1 MQELRLVLII
11 VGLLAIGALLFHGLW
26 TSKKE
31 GKGKFGSKPLGK
43 LTETEDE
50 KDYSAQ
56 RAFAPEDD
64 FEIIKKER
72 KEPEFGALATEP
84 LDFDPLV
91 SSDPLD
97 EVMPS
102 ISTNDDVIDSQAS
115 QDDVTREIE
124 SPVGQELSNNENIS
138 SGRTPSASAF
148 DKPLANETSD
158 ASELSDSAAEIT
170 EVAEE
175 PEMEV
180 IVLNVHCVGD
190 EPFVGT
196 ALFDSMLENGLIYGE
211 MDIFHRHSDLSG
223 TGKVLF
229 SVANMM
235 QPGTLAHDDPAT
247 FTTKGISFFMTLPCF
262 GEADQ
267 NFKVMLRTAQQ
278 IADDLGAQ
286 VLDETRAILTPNRID
301 AYRKQVRDFTK
312 RHDAA
317 TK

>member
-43 LTETEDE
+43 LTETDDD

-72 KEPEFGALATEP
+72 KEPEFGAPAGSEP

-91 SSDPLD
+91 NQDPLED
-97 EVMPS
+97 VMPS
-102 ISTNDDVIDSQAS
+102 ISTSDDVLDNPSSKNSVELDIEHPISREPSLNPASSPDTGSSEASETLDVLDS
-115 QDDVTREIE
+115 TE
-124 SPVGQELSNNENIS
+124 SPEL
-138 SGRTPSASAF
+138 A
-148 DKPLANETSD
+148 TSED
-158 ASELSDSAAEIT
+158 
-170 EVAEE
+170 EVKE

-180 IVLNVHCVGD
+180 IVLNVHCTGD
-190 EPFVGT
+190 EPFIGT
-196 ALFDSMLENGLIYGE
+196 ALFDSMLENGLKYGE
-211 MDIFHRHSDLSG
+211 MDIFHRHADLSG
-223 TGKVLF
+223 TGKILF

-247 FTTKGISFFMTLPCF
+247 FTTKGISFFMTLPCY
-262 GEADQ
+262 GEAEQ

-286 VLDETRAILTPNRID
+286 VLDETRVILTPNKID
-301 AYRKQVRDFTK
+301 AYRKQVRDFAK
-312 RHDAA
+312 RQEAA